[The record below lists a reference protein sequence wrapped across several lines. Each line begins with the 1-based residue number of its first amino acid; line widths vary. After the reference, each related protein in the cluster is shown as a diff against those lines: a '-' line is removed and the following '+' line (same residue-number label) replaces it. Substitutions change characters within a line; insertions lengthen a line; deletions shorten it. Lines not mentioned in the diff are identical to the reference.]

1 MAVTDR
7 DSPTSSSAD
16 LHIDPLLS
24 SLTVTI
30 DFLIGKRLLGT
41 YCILSKRVKRSSRVP
56 VRSVLG
62 LRTDDHEF
70 QTNLDVIVEKRGGM
84 PCGHCSAD
92 KDTSCFPRQPESHL
106 QHLTEA
112 HSCSH
117 FQF

>member
-1 MAVTDR
+1 MLEWQLLTGTQ
-7 DSPTSSSAD
+7 PPPHLLIFILIPSSA
-16 LHIDPLLS
+16 HS
-24 SLTVTI
+24 VTI

-41 YCILSKRVKRSSRVP
+41 YCILSKRVKRSSHVP

-92 KDTSCFPRQPESHL
+92 KDTSCFPREPESHL
-106 QHLTEA
+106 
-112 HSCSH
+112 
-117 FQF
+117 